1 MAFNASLKFGGILS
15 LFLSFQYQNRQFILG
30 RDAAI
35 GQWLT
40 QAVEK
45 LATIQKP
52 GEMPVSSPA
61 QEAKPAAI
69 MKHNWYQTESQV
81 CVIVLAKNLNP
92 AAVKVKF
99 TPSTVSLFLH
109 THPFYPFK

>member
-1 MAFNASLKFGGILS
+1 MAFNASLKIGGILS

-92 AAVKVKF
+92 YEVTLTVIYS
-99 TPSTVSLFLH
+99 STFL
-109 THPFYPFK
+109 PFQ